1 MAAMM
6 DISHGFDWGLGLRLV
21 LALALGLLIGLERE
35 RSRSETK
42 RLIFGGVRT
51 FPLISLFGFACA
63 WLYLTGLTW
72 LPGIGLVA
80 VLGLAAVAYAGKLRD
95 GRIGATSE
103 VAALL
108 TYITGVLTLL
118 ADVRLAMTLGVLT
131 TILLSEKA
139 MLESL
144 VERLDK
150 AEFLAMLRF
159 LLVTFIIYPVL
170 PDESFTTFHLNP
182 ASIWRMVVLVSAI
195 GFVGYFLIK
204 KFGSSVGLWLSGLMG
219 GIVSS
224 TAVSIATG
232 RMAQRQPERGVEA
245 LQATLLASS
254 VMYLRVL
261 ALLAFFNAAFARTLA
276 WQLGALAGLGLL
288 LALSALRPRGAAP
301 AAPLDQHT
309 LIQNPFEIRPALVFA
324 ALFVMLTILTNYAKA
339 NFGAAGVFSL
349 AGFSGLVDVD
359 PFILSLAQG
368 SATAAHLAGQAV
380 IVALMSNTLV
390 KGFYFATLAHGQR
403 AGALLRYLLWTLAH
417 VPLLWTC

>member
-1 MAAMM
+1 MM
-6 DISHGFDWGLGLRLV
+6 DISHGFNWELGLRLV
-21 LALALGLLIGLERE
+21 WALALGLLVGLERE

-51 FPLISLFGFACA
+51 FPLISLLGFACA
-63 WLYLTGLTW
+63 WLYLSGLTW
-72 LPGIGLVA
+72 MPGFGLLA
-80 VLGLAAVAYAGKLRD
+80 VLGLAGVAYAGKLRD
-95 GRIGATSE
+95 GRVGATSE
-103 VAALL
+103 VAVLL
-108 TYITGVLTLL
+108 TYVTGVLTLL
-118 ADVRLAMTLGVLT
+118 ADIRLAMTLGVLT

-170 PDESFTTFHLNP
+170 PDESFTDFHLNP

-204 KFGSSVGLWLSGLMG
+204 KFGSRVGLWLSGLMG

-224 TAVSIATG
+224 TAVSIAAG
-232 RMAQRQPERGVEA
+232 RMAQRQPDRGAEA

-261 ALLAFFNAAFARTLA
+261 ALLAFFNAAFAHA
-276 WQLGALAGLGLL
+276 IGWQLGALAGLGLL
-288 LALSALRPRGAAP
+288 LALSALHPRGGAVS
-301 AAPLDQHT
+301 APLDQPT
-309 LIQNPFEIRPALVFA
+309 MLQNPFEIRPAIVFA
-324 ALFVMLTILTNYAKA
+324 ALFVMLTILTNYTKA
-339 NFGAAGVFSL
+339 HFGSAGVLAL

-368 SATAAHLAGQAV
+368 SAAATHLAAQAV

-390 KGFYFATLAHGQR
+390 KGIYFATLAQGVR
-403 AGALLRYLLWTLAH
+403 VGALLRYSLWTLAH
-417 VPLLWTC
+417 VPLLWSC